1 MILVFLFQFLFLE
14 TYKDHSL
21 DTQIKTGKIPVN
33 KVKNERGDIITYTTE
48 VQIQNDYYE
57 KWYTNELDNLEEII
71 SK

>member
-14 TYKDHSL
+14 TKKGHSL

-48 VQIQNDYYE
+48 VQIQMTTMKNGTPMN
-57 KWYTNELDNLEEII
+57 WIT
-71 SK
+71 